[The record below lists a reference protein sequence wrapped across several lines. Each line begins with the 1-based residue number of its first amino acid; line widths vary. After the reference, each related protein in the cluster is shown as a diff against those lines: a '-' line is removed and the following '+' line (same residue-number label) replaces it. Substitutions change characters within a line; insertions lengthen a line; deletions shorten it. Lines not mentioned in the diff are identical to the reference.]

1 MQKMHLEE
9 TECSLQID
17 DCLDQILSDET
28 CITFTHMSNLKTISI
43 YPCIAN
49 KLITIF
55 FLFAESTSRC
65 LLVALSLHASHGL
78 VVTRTN
84 KLQTYLSFDFPK
96 IRKFEP
102 FGRTGATGRIR
113 SSLTQRPSALIIS
126 LSVIMMHHI
135 SSSEL

>member
-1 MQKMHLEE
+1 MR
-9 TECSLQID
+9 ECHFPT
-17 DCLDQILSDET
+17 CEFPILLLLGS
-28 CITFTHMSNLKTISI
+28 CSNLLINMCMLKYKRKTISI